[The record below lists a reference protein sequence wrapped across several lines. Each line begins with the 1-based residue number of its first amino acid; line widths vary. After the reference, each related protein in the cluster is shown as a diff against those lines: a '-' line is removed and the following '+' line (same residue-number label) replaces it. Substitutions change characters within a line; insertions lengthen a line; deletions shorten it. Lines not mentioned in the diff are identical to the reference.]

1 MKEFSSRIHYSHML
15 LQEGFRDAVLN
26 AGDGQTRHTWR
37 FGPEASMCNNSLK
50 VTIVA
55 DLIGISWLTAGH
67 GPEGVA
73 VTVIVVAH
81 RSQTGTRAAL
91 TQTESDAWLRALLGR
106 QWSALA
112 YRLVETHKTGD
123 GPPEATYRLFLNRQ
137 QHAIVKPEEVTGTGY
152 RLMNDPPAP

>member
-1 MKEFSSRIHYSHML
+1 MDEFGRRIHYSHML
-15 LQEGFRDAVLN
+15 LQDGFRGAVVN

-37 FGPEASMCNNSLK
+37 FGPEGSMENSSLK

-67 GPEGVA
+67 GPEGMA
-73 VTVIVVAH
+73 VTVVVVAH
-81 RSQTGTRAAL
+81 RSQTGTRAVV
-91 TQTESDAWLRALLGR
+91 TQTESDAWLRTLLGR

-112 YRLVETHKTGD
+112 YRLVETPKTGD

-152 RLMNDPPAP
+152 RLMDDPLAP

>member
-1 MKEFSSRIHYSHML
+1 MEEFGSRIHYSHML
-15 LQEGFRDAVLN
+15 LQEGFREAVLN

-55 DLIGISWLTAGH
+55 DLIGIAWLTAGR

-73 VTVIVVAH
+73 VTVVVVGH
-81 RSQTGTRAAL
+81 RSQTGTRAVVS
-91 TQTESDAWLRALLGR
+91 QTESDAWLRALLGR

-112 YRLVETHKTGD
+112 YRLVESHKTGD

-137 QHAIVKPEEVTGTGY
+137 QHAIVKPAEVIGTGY
-152 RLMNDPPAP
+152 RLMDDPLAP